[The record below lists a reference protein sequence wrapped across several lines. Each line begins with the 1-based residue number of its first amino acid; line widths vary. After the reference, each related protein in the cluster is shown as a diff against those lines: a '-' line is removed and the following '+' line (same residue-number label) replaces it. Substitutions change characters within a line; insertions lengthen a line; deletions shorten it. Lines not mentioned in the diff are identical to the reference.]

1 MRKPQ
6 SKSPTFEWVS
16 LRCMCVGRRSHPLH
30 PQASPLLLVYLGAE
44 CLTCAAGNVLP
55 DRLGYYISHRYW
67 AGNWCSMLFFV
78 RNTQPVADKL
88 SRVKAL
94 V

>member
-1 MRKPQ
+1 LREPQ
-6 SKSPTFEWVS
+6 SKSPTFEWAS
-16 LRCMCVGRRSHPLH
+16 RRCMCVGRRSHSLH

-67 AGNWCSMLFFV
+67 ARSGCRENARVSCSW
-78 RNTQPVADKL
+78 R
-88 SRVKAL
+88 
-94 V
+94 